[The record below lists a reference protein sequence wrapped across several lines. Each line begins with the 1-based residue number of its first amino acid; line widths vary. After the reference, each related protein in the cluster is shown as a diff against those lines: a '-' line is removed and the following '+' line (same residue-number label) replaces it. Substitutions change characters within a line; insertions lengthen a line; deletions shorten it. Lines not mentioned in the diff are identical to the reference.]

1 MSYLN
6 LADVVSL
13 HLIST
18 LITVSTRFN
27 PTTPPPTQINLTPT
41 KIITSTNQ
49 IVTTLKPSASPT
61 PSGMYLRLS
70 QRKNPTPTPIP
81 PTPTQKPVVLPTRKP
96 TVIPTLHTNPSV
108 NPTPTPS
115 PIHMPTLPTISQV
128 TIAPPTPT
136 PSPIKKEEEK
146 VSEITAAVNQYRQQH
161 NLSPLQESPEICEVA
176 QKRAQE
182 ASQNFSHDGFIEAVK
197 NLDYQKAAE
206 NLWQGTS
213 FEVQRIIQGWEQS
226 PSHKY
231 NMEGEYNF
239 GCGARFDNTAAF
251 IFVRR

>member
-1 MSYLN
+1 MPYLS
-6 LADVVSL
+6 LSDLVSL

-18 LITVSTRFN
+18 LITASTRFN

-49 IVTTLKPSASPT
+49 IVTTLKPSRSPT
-61 PSGMYLRLS
+61 PSNMYLRLT
-70 QRKNPTPTPIP
+70 QMKNPIPTSISQ
-81 PTPTQKPVVLPTRKP
+81 TLTQKPVVLPTSKP
-96 TVIPTLHTNPSV
+96 TVTPTLRQNPLITPIPT
-108 NPTPTPS
+108 
-115 PIHMPTLPTISQV
+115 PIPIPESISPTISQV
-128 TIAPPTPT
+128 TITPPTSIPT
-136 PSPIKKEEEK
+136 PFKEEDVK
-146 VSEITAAVNQYRQQH
+146 VSQITAAVNQYRQQH
-161 NLSPLQESPEICEVA
+161 SLPPLQETPEICEVA

-197 NLDYQKAAE
+197 YLDYQKVAE
-206 NLWQGTS
+206 NLWQGTP
-213 FEVQRIIQGWEQS
+213 FELQRIIKGWEES
-226 PSHKY
+226 LSHKH